1 MPVWLQ
7 VTLPIVA
14 GLILALIGVIWTQL
28 NAKIDREKDALWNQ
42 IGRSSQEG
50 MRRTLHDVANTA
62 QIVESLAD
70 RMERLE
76 TWRNGHR

>member
-1 MPVWLQ
+1 MPEWAY
-7 VTLPIVA
+7 I
-14 GLILALIGVIWTQL
+14 LIGTAFLALLGVCWTML

-50 MRRTLHDVANTA
+50 MRSTLHNVANTA

-70 RMERLE
+70 RVERLE
-76 TWRNGHR
+76 TWRNGKL